1 MPVDR
6 VERQIREAIDRGEFD
21 ALPGAGKPLDDIDR
35 QYDPAWW
42 ARRWLERARREDAVA
57 ELRRRIR
64 TEVPRLEVALDR
76 DDAERRIAELNA
88 LIAEA
93 NEYLGEAERIPP
105 ITW

>member
-21 ALPGAGKPLDDIDR
+21 ALPGAGKPLDDVDR
-35 QYDPAWW
+35 QYDPGWW
-42 ARRWLERARREDAVA
+42 AKRWVERAHREDAVA
-57 ELRRRIR
+57 ELRLRIR
-64 TEVPRLEVALDR
+64 SEVPRLKVALDR
-76 DDAERRIAELNA
+76 DDAKRRIAELNA

-93 NEYLGEAERIPP
+93 NEYLGKAERIPP